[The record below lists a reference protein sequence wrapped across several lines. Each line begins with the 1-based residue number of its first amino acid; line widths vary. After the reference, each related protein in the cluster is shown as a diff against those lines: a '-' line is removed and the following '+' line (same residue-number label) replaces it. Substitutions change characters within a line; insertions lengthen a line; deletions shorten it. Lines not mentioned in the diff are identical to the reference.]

1 MLRSQ
6 LNAYGPDELMA
17 HIRPGGHYGALEP
30 WHSEGAWIRST
41 RSSRSPMGQKA
52 MFQKTFHP
60 RQLCHLGLHGWL
72 SFHAMQP
79 LSIGPASPKHVSPS
93 RRPAPS
99 KPPPPPI
106 KRAWWDSAA
115 SRAASLLMHTHSC
128 DAGSLSRFPDSS
140 HSPFAASCPYRQRAF
155 RIATPGPDREWLS
168 CFSYGDGLHVEHSE
182 PSAAALARSEA
193 NARITAFASMRCN
206 WIFDVQQAAGEL
218 APFYLP
224 LELWPYKRRDKQRR
238 EVANRACNS

>member
-6 LNAYGPDELMA
+6 LNAYGPDECMA
-17 HIRPGGHYGALEP
+17 HIRPGGRYGALEP
-30 WHSEGAWIRST
+30 WHSEGVWTRST

-79 LSIGPASPKHVSPS
+79 LSIGPANPKHASPT

-106 KRAWWDSAA
+106 KRALWASAA

-128 DAGSLSRFPDSS
+128 DAGSLSWFSAS
-140 HSPFAASCPYRQRAF
+140 LHSPFAASCPYRQRAS
-155 RIATPGPDREWLS
+155 RIALPGPDREWLS
-168 CFSYGDGLHVEHSE
+168 CFSYGDGLHSEHSE
-182 PSAAALARSEA
+182 PPAAALARSEA
-193 NARITAFASMRCN
+193 NARTTAFASMGLSMLTL
-206 WIFDVQQAAGEL
+206 IGGVDFGL
-218 APFYLP
+218 A
-224 LELWPYKRRDKQRR
+224 
-238 EVANRACNS
+238 